1 MEDNILILFFNDI
14 TYMLYLRC
22 IKSNDNSFSV
32 LYCVEVLD
40 LFCWKHLVGRVC
52 FILLVSS
59 KMWNIQFSHH
69 VRHSS
74 FCTLSIV
81 LHIGKTFIL
90 CSVSSVYWF
99 NTGICDFV
107 FFPTSLNFNKLFSVL
122 KISYCHAQIKQD
134 T

>member
-1 MEDNILILFFNDI
+1 MKDDILIIFFNDI
-14 TYMLYLRC
+14 IYMLYLRC
-22 IKSNDNSFSV
+22 IKSNENSFSV

-69 VRHSS
+69 VPT
-74 FCTLSIV
+74 CLTLSIV

-90 CSVSSVYWF
+90 CSVFRRILVQYC
-99 NTGICDFV
+99 ICDFV

-122 KISYCHAQIKQD
+122 KILYCHAQIKQD